1 MSKASKR
8 RSAIAIGTFD
18 GVHRGHQRIL
28 QQLNE
33 EARSEHLERIA
44 YAFVFPPRLA
54 VRGETRGLL
63 LPEALKVKLLS
74 QYVDRVERATF
85 EDVSN
90 IAPEEFVTRV
100 LLEELRAR
108 AIVVGEN
115 FRFGR
120 GRAGDISLLRE
131 ICEKESVSIV
141 AIPPVI
147 VDGGPVSSTRI
158 RRLIAEGNVE
168 AVSVLLGRPPLLIG
182 AVIRGDRLGSALGY
196 PTANLSIDPRVLLP
210 RDGIYLV
217 NAFWDTRRSRGLL
230 YLGTRPTVHG
240 TEHRCEV
247 YLFAE
252 TQGSESAVGDLYGK
266 TLEVH
271 LQQKLRDDR
280 HFSNILDLR
289 KQIERDVEQARDI
302 APTLSQGPIFT

>member
-252 TQGSESAVGDLYGK
+252 TQGSESAVGDLYGR